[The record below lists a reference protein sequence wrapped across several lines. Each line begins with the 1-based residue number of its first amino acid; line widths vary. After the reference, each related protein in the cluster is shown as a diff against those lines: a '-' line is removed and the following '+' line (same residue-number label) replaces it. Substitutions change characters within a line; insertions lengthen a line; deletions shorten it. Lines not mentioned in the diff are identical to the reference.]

1 MASTISP
8 VAREFTWSRDPD
20 GYSLLDTGER
30 VVRLGNRLETYKPLE
45 LHENLF
51 GQLASIRQTADGVLS
66 FVKKFG
72 PLTREGTDS
81 AEGEEVAAVIEAAQ
95 TIRRLLL
102 ANERKQIPSNLLPS
116 RPRAVHLNVH
126 ILDPASHK
134 HPSTLVPET
143 LLDAIWLQLAD
154 ALSVNAEIPRCMQC
168 GMWFPA
174 GRGFGRR
181 QDAKFCSAEHQIL
194 FNNQKRKEIV

>member
-8 VAREFTWSRDPD
+8 AAREFTWSRDPD
-20 GYSLLDTGER
+20 GYRLLETSER
-30 VVRLGNRLETYKPLE
+30 VVRSGKRLETYKPLE

-51 GQLASIRQTADGVLS
+51 GEFASIRQTADGVLN

-72 PLTREGTDS
+72 PLTLEGTHS

-95 TIRRLLL
+95 TISRLLL
-102 ANERKQIPSNLLPS
+102 AKERKQIPSDLLSS
-116 RPRAVHLNVH
+116 RPRAVRLKVHLV
-126 ILDPASHK
+126 DPASHR
-134 HPSTLVPET
+134 HPFTLVPET

-154 ALSVNAEIPRCMQC
+154 ALSVNAEIHQC
-168 GMWFPA
+168 LQCEMWFPA

-181 QDAKFCSAEHQIL
+181 QDAKFCSAEHRIL

>member
-1 MASTISP
+1 MARTISSIS
-8 VAREFTWSRDPD
+8 REFTWSRDPD
-20 GYSLLDTGER
+20 GYSLLDSGER
-30 VVRLGNRLETYKPLE
+30 VVPLGDRLETYKPLE

-51 GQLASIRQTADGVLS
+51 GELASIRQTADGVLN

-72 PLTREGTDS
+72 PLTRQGTDS

-95 TIRRLLL
+95 TISRMLL
-102 ANERKQIPSNLLPS
+102 ANERKQIPSNLSS
-116 RPRAVHLNVH
+116 RPRTVHLNVR
-126 ILDPASHK
+126 ILDPASDK
-134 HPSTLVPET
+134 HPFTLVPET

-154 ALSVNAEIPRCMQC
+154 ALSVDAEIHRCLQC

>member
-8 VAREFTWSRDPD
+8 ASCEFTWSRDPD
-20 GYSLLDTGER
+20 GYYLLNTGER
-30 VVRLGNRLETYKPLE
+30 VVRSGKRLETYKPLK

-51 GQLASIRQTADGVLS
+51 GEFASIRQTPGGVLN

-72 PLTREGTDS
+72 PLTLEGTHS
-81 AEGEEVAAVIEAAQ
+81 AEGEEVAAAIEVAQ
-95 TIRRLLL
+95 TISELLW
-102 ANERKQIPSNLLPS
+102 ANERKQIPSTFSS
-116 RPRAVHLNVH
+116 RPRSVHLNVR

-134 HPSTLVPET
+134 HPFTLVPET

-154 ALSVNAEIPRCMQC
+154 ALSVNAEIHRCSQC
-168 GMWFPA
+168 DMWFPA
-174 GRGFGRR
+174 GRGFRRR

>member
-1 MASTISP
+1 
-8 VAREFTWSRDPD
+8 
-20 GYSLLDTGER
+20 LGE
-30 VVRLGNRLETYKPLE
+30 RLETYKPLE

-51 GQLASIRQTADGVLS
+51 GELASIRQTPDGVLN

-72 PLTREGTDS
+72 PLTLEGMPS
-81 AEGEEVAAVIEAAQ
+81 IEGEEVAVVLEAAQ
-95 TIRRLLL
+95 TISRLLL
-102 ANERKQIPSNLLPS
+102 ANERKRIPSNFSPPP
-116 RPRAVHLNVH
+116 RPVHLNVR

-134 HPSTLVPET
+134 HPFTLVPET

-154 ALSVNAEIPRCMQC
+154 ALSVNAEIHRCLQC
-168 GMWFPA
+168 GLWFPA
-174 GRGFGRR
+174 GRGFRRR